1 MTFQCDSTTSP
12 VRFSMPTDTDAATVL
27 LFGQLYIDC
36 RCLAAASVL
45 FIYDTVITF
54 DREVAY
60 FWTAKRTGAS
70 ILFFANKWISMMV
83 YVMAWLNIVPLLGPS
98 DKAMTVLQF
107 VPGAAFSALRA
118 FVLVRSRLLGLL
130 VLVLSLA
137 PVGVNLVL
145 YSFQLSGVNLPSFGC
160 LQIDN
165 TPAALTLRFVVLIS
179 RIPLIIAD
187 ILLIYVTW
195 STLCNGDALKNI
207 RQSKRLT
214 LSDILFRGG
223 TIYFVILSILNILQL
238 VLTLTSAAIDGN
250 EGSVVTAFTAPIT
263 AILISRFLLELQE
276 ANQVVVRLD
285 PGDPLHSSRHPYD
298 STPTFISSLAG
309 FVNPALSE
317 AQSEDHD
324 DDGCELQ
331 IRSRSEHGEEER
343 EVLAE
348 SCQAAASSSA

>member
-1 MTFQCDSTTSP
+1 
-12 VRFSMPTDTDAATVL
+12 MPTDTDAATVL

-36 RCLAAASVL
+36 RCLAAASIL

-107 VPGAAFSALRA
+107 VPGA
-118 FVLVRSRLLGLL
+118 
-130 VLVLSLA
+130 
-137 PVGVNLVL
+137 
-145 YSFQLSGVNLPSFGC
+145 
-160 LQIDN
+160 
-165 TPAALTLRFVVLIS
+165 VVLIS

-195 STLCNGDALKNI
+195 ATLCNGDALKNI

-285 PGDPLHSSRHPYD
+285 PGNPLHSSRHPYD
-298 STPTFISSLAG
+298 STPTFISSLGG

-317 AQSEDHD
+317 ARSKDHD

-331 IRSRSEHGEEER
+331 IRSRLERGEGDR
-343 EVLAE
+343 EVQAE